1 MLKKIA
7 VALSLVAT
15 TATSTSFDCTKAT
28 SKAEKLICSTP
39 ALSQADDTLY
49 VDYLQAKVVTGNSND
64 FKKLVKQNWKLREK
78 NCETEECLLGWYK
91 RSTELYRQ
99 IAAIRPKQNVQAEQ
113 QAQPERKAPERSKS
127 VRQTIDDFFD
137 DNPELSENIYLRKA
151 IKDAVSGESFSDTF
165 SNALTSKQEGV
176 SMLRAMK
183 DNVTENGYNYARLAV
198 RSLQDSCNIG
208 MGSVFGLRGT
218 ECQILSR
225 YRDTY

>member
-1 MLKKIA
+1 MLNKVA
-7 VALSLVAT
+7 VVLFLIST
-15 TATSTSFDCTKAT
+15 TATAASFDCTKAT

-39 ALSQADDTLY
+39 ALSQADDALY

-64 FKKLVKQNWKLREK
+64 FKALVKQNWKLREK
-78 NCETEECLLGWYK
+78 NCDTEKCLLNWYK

-99 IAAIRPKQNVQAEQ
+99 IAAIRPKQNVQTEQ
-113 QAQPERKAPERSKS
+113 QTQPERKAPERSKS

-137 DNPELSENIYLRKA
+137 DNPELSENIYIKKA
-151 IKDAVSGESFSDTF
+151 IKDVASGESFSDTF

-183 DNVTENGYNYARLAV
+183 DNATGNGYTYARLAV
-198 RSLQDSCNIG
+198 RSLQDSCNMG